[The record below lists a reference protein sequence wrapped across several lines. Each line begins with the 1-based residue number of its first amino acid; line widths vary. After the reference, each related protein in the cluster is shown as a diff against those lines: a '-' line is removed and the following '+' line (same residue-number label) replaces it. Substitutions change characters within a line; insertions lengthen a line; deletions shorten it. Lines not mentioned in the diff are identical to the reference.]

1 MQPAAQTRY
10 HAKAFAAKTGVTV
23 RTLHV
28 YDRLGLLEPAERT
41 PSGYRLYGDAQLE
54 RLEQI
59 LALRFVG
66 FSLERI
72 KELLD
77 GPPWPLIAALRM
89 QREIIAR
96 RRRSLDA
103 AIDAIDEAERVL
115 AADAGADRWDTL
127 RTVIEVLKV
136 ENDSNWTQYYYN
148 EAAREKLAERM
159 KATPQHEIEQGQR
172 DWAALI
178 ADVEAAAAQ
187 GEDPSSERARDLARR
202 WRELIARF
210 TQNDPDIEVG
220 LGTLWSNPT
229 HWPDGFR
236 RPWSDA
242 ADRFIE
248 AAKDDRRER

>member
-1 MQPAAQTRY
+1 VQPAAQVRY
-10 HAKAFAAKTGVTV
+10 RAKAFAAKTGVTV

-72 KELLD
+72 RELLD
-77 GPPWPLIAALRM
+77 GPAWPLLAALRM

-96 RRRSLDA
+96 RRRSLEA

-115 AADAGADRWDTL
+115 AADADANRWETL
-127 RTVIEVLKV
+127 RTVIEALKM
-136 ENDSNWTQYYYN
+136 ENDYNWTQQYYN
-148 EAAREKLAERM
+148 EAAREKLAERRQH
-159 KATPQHEIEQGQR
+159 TPQDVVEQGQR
-172 DWAALI
+172 DWTALI
-178 ADVEAAAAQ
+178 ADVEAAVAQ
-187 GEDPSSERARDLARR
+187 GEDPSGERAGDLARR
-202 WRELIARF
+202 WHDLIGQF
-210 TQNDPDIEVG
+210 TQGDADIAGG
-220 LGTLWSNPT
+220 LGKLWSDPT
-229 HWPDGFR
+229 HWPKDFR

-242 ADRFIE
+242 ADRFIK
-248 AAKDDRRER
+248 AATHCKE